1 MGLYKRGPVWWM
13 SFTCKGKQYR
23 KPTETTNRKLAEKI
37 YAKVLTQI
45 TEGAWFERAP
55 GADKTVRELL
65 ERYIRVHTAKNK
77 VPTSLVRDEGI
88 AKRLNAAFGDVTLDQ
103 LRPRDIAEFKMRRR
117 EEGAA
122 ANTVNNELVLLGHAY
137 NLAIREWEWV
147 DSNPVSRVS
156 KEKVNNKV
164 ERWLTHEEE
173 QRILALSPAWLREVV
188 IFAINTGL
196 RQGELIDLTWD
207 RVDLFRKTLTILEQK
222 NKGKDTL
229 PLNEQTMVVLKA
241 RHKVRSIKSNLVFF
255 NKAGAPHDPENLRR
269 SFYLYVEKAGV
280 SKCRFHDLRHTFAT
294 RLVQAGV
301 DLYKVQKLMR
311 HKSPIMTQRYAHHY
325 PESLRDG
332 VETLDKN
339 YHIFITEQRKGAAP
353 VGATP

>member
-1 MGLYKRGPVWWM
+1 MGLYKRGQAWWM
-13 SFTCKGKQYR
+13 SFTWNGKQYR
-23 KPTETTNRKLAEKI
+23 RPTETTNRKLAEKI
-37 YAKVLTQI
+37 YGKVLTQI
-45 TEGAWFERAP
+45 AEGKWFESVP
-55 GADKTVRELL
+55 GSDKTVRELL
-65 ERYIRVHTAKNK
+65 AHYIKVHTAKNK
-77 VPTSLVRDEGI
+77 VPSSLVRDEGI
-88 AKRLNAAFGDVTLDQ
+88 AKRLNAAFGDVTLNK
-103 LRPRDIAEFKMRRR
+103 LRPRDISEFKIRRR

-122 ANTVNNELVLLGHAY
+122 ANTVNNELVLLGHAF
-137 NLAIREWEWV
+137 NLAMREWEWV

-164 ERWLTHEEE
+164 ERWLTNEEE
-173 QRILALSPAWLREVV
+173 QSILALSPAWLREVV

-196 RQGELIDLTWD
+196 RQGELMNLTWD

-229 PLNEQTMVVLKA
+229 PLNELALDVLKA
-241 RHKVRSIKSNLVFF
+241 RYKVRSIKSNRVFF
-255 NKAGAPHDPENLRR
+255 NSEGERLDASNLRR
-269 SFYLYVEKAGV
+269 SFYLVVEKAKV

-339 YHIFITEQRKGAAP
+339 YHIFITEQRKGATAIA
-353 VGATP
+353 VTP